1 VTPEEYAAAQALIVA
16 QSARYVNSLGGLFVN
31 PLLKIA
37 DWLGLL
43 NLLFPQVAES
53 RRLSAELGRRFYDSQ
68 RKLSHPQLPRH
79 DVYLESYDFRRF
91 VKDMDPAR
99 ERMSKETAPQDA
111 VTNLVLQ
118 STRVVEN
125 AGRQQIIHALR
136 DDPTPNILKGWARV
150 ATGRETCA
158 WCLMLVSRGPV
169 YENAKTAGLNLI
181 DEEAV
186 RRSWAYEDDDVSD
199 HMEEWH
205 PGCDCLV
212 VPVFKSKG
220 WPGEEEADRASEL
233 WSSASR
239 EARRILN
246 DDPGKLYYSF
256 KEKAWL
262 PTTLNRETVNVLRR
276 RLTAGE
282 ITMTELT
289 AVAA

>member
-1 VTPEEYAAAQALIVA
+1 MSPEEYAALQAVIVA
-16 QSARYVNSLGGLFVN
+16 QSGRYVKSFGSLFVN
-31 PLLKIA
+31 PLLTIA

-43 NLLFPQVAES
+43 NLLFPQIVES
-53 RRLSAELGRRFYDSQ
+53 RRQAAELGRRFYDSQ
-68 RKLSHPQLPRH
+68 RAIAHPQEVRH
-79 DVYLESYDFRRF
+79 DVFLESYDFKRF

-99 ERMSKETAPQDA
+99 ERLSKETAPQDA
-111 VTNLVLQ
+111 LTNLELQ
-118 STRVVEN
+118 ANRVVEN
-125 AGRQQIIHALR
+125 AGRQQIIHALQ

-158 WCLMLVSRGPV
+158 FCLMLISRGPV
-169 YENAKTAGLNLI
+169 YTNASTAGLNLL

-186 RRSWAYEDDDVSD
+186 RRSWAYEDDDVSE

-220 WPGEEEADRASEL
+220 WPGEAEADRASEV
-233 WSSASR
+233 WSSATKA
-239 EARRILN
+239 ARRILR
-246 DDPGKLYYSF
+246 DEPGKLYYSA
-256 KEKAWL
+256 KEKKWL
-262 PTTLNRETVNVLRR
+262 PTTLNRETINVLRR

-282 ITMTELT
+282 VTMTELT